1 MQTSYLWVM
10 AHFINVILPIPLE
23 NSFTYAIT
31 AAEAGFLKPG
41 MRVSVPFG
49 KTKIYTGLVDTI
61 HTKAPLVY
69 EAKQIHQILD
79 EEPLVTK
86 TQLKHWQWIS
96 KYYMCSVGEVM
107 RAALPNAFIL
117 ESETIISK
125 RADSEIDD
133 MTLDDEEFVIY
144 EALQH
149 QSSLKI
155 QDLMSILDKKNV
167 LPIIKRLLEK
177 KVINVVEEIYEKYK
191 PKLVRYV
198 KLAPAFSSENGLQ
211 DLLEELNR
219 APKQREVIMTLFSIS
234 AQTKQPIKVAELSAK
249 SDASVSIIKTLIDKQ
264 VLEEY
269 HIQTDRV
276 QYEGEDNEDS
286 KLLNA
291 HQEIALKQITET
303 FETQDITL
311 LHGVTS
317 SGKTEIY
324 VKLIEAQLSKGK
336 QVLYLLPEIAL
347 TTQLVDRL
355 QTYFGE
361 QVAVF
366 HSKYSSNERVEIW
379 NNVLQ
384 NAPNAQIILG
394 ARSSVLLPF
403 RNLGLVI
410 VDEEHETSFKQFDP
424 APRYHARDTAIVLAS
439 LFKAKTLLGSATPSL
454 ETYYNALQHK
464 YGLVELNHRYNNVL
478 MPDIE
483 LIDIKDKQKRKRMK
497 GHFSDRLVEEIE
509 ETLAAGHQIILFQ
522 NRRGF
527 SPIVECNT
535 CGHSPQCPNCDVSLT
550 FHQYKNQLRCH
561 YCGYNTIMH
570 KKCEACDGVELDA
583 KGFGTEQI
591 EQEAKV
597 LFPKRTIGRMDL
609 DTTRGKYGY
618 EKIITALEQQ
628 EIDILVGTQMLTKGL
643 DFRNV
648 KLVGIMNAD
657 NMLNFPDFRAHERS
671 YQLMAQVSGRAGR
684 TKERGKVL
692 IQTYNPH
699 HRILQ
704 QVSTNDYQQMFSE
717 QMEDRYAFKY
727 PPIFRMIKIT
737 LKHKDYQKVDVGA
750 DWYARSLRTVFGQ
763 HVLGPEFPPVARI
776 RNQYLK
782 NILIKIPQKQSLGR
796 TKEAI
801 LKINTSFLAVK
812 DFRPIRVI
820 LNVDNY

>member
-1 MQTSYLWVM
+1 MNY
-10 AHFINVILPIPLE
+10 FINVILPIPLE
-23 NSFTYAIT
+23 KSFTYAIT
-31 AAEAGFLKPG
+31 KAEAEFLKPG

-49 KTKIYTGLVDTI
+49 KSKIYTGLVERI
-61 HTKAPLVY
+61 HQEAPQVY

-79 EEPLVTK
+79 ETPLVTAI
-86 TQLKHWQWIS
+86 QLKHWQWMS
-96 KYYMCSVGEVM
+96 NYYMCTVGEVM
-107 RAALPNAFIL
+107 RAALPSAFIL
-117 ESETIISK
+117 ESETVIYRNTK
-125 RADSEIDD
+125 LQIDD
-133 MTLDDEEFVIY
+133 ADLKDDEFIVY
-144 EALQH
+144 EALHH

-167 LPIIKRLLEK
+167 LPVIKRLLDK
-177 KVINVVEEIYEKYK
+177 DVINVQEEIYEKYK

-198 KLAPAFSSENGLQ
+198 KLETAHTSEKALQ
-211 DLLEELNR
+211 ELMNTLSR
-219 APKQREVIMTLFSIS
+219 APKQRDVVMTLFSVS
-234 AQTKQPIKVAELSAK
+234 AQTKKPVKVSDLIDE
-249 SDASVSIIKTLIDKQ
+249 SDASSAIIKTLIDKG

-276 QYEGEDNEDS
+276 QYEGDDNQAS
-286 KLLNA
+286 KHLNE
-291 HQEIALKQITET
+291 HQELALSEVLQS
-303 FETQDITL
+303 FEKQDITL
-311 LHGVTS
+311 LYGVTS
-317 SGKTEIY
+317 SGKTELY
-324 VKLIEAQLSKGK
+324 VKLIETQLSEGK

-347 TTQLVDRL
+347 TTQLVERL
-355 QTYFGE
+355 QNYFGE
-361 QVAVF
+361 KVAVF
-366 HSKYSSNERVEIW
+366 HSKYSSHERVEVW
-379 NNVLQ
+379 NKVLH
-384 NAPNAQIILG
+384 NSAKAQIILG

-403 RNLGLVI
+403 QNLGLVI
-410 VDEEHETSFKQFDP
+410 VDEEHESSYKQFDP

-454 ETYYNALQHK
+454 ESFYNAQQGK
-464 YGLVELNHRYNNVL
+464 YGLVELKHRFNNVL

-483 LIDIKDKQKRKRMK
+483 LIDIKDKHKRKRMT
-497 GHFSDRLVEEIE
+497 GHFSDRLILEMQD
-509 ETLAAGHQIILFQ
+509 TLKAGHQIILFQ

-550 FHQYKNQLRCH
+550 FHQYRNQLRCH
-561 YCGYNTIMH
+561 YCGYHSVMH
-570 KKCEACDGVELDA
+570 KTCEACHSVDLDS
-583 KGFGTEQI
+583 KGFGTEQV
-591 EQEAKV
+591 EQEAKA
-597 LFPKRTIGRMDL
+597 LFPDYNVARMDL

-643 DFRNV
+643 DFRNIR
-648 KLVGIMNAD
+648 LVGIMNAD

-692 IQTYNPH
+692 IQTYNPF

-704 QVSTNDYQQMFSE
+704 QVSTNDYE
-717 QMEDRYAFKY
+717 QMYHEQMDDRHTYKY
-727 PPIFRMIKIT
+727 PPVFRMIKIT
-737 LKHKDYQKVDVGA
+737 LKHKDYQKVNIGA
-750 DWYARSLRTVFGQ
+750 EWYAKSLRTVFDK

-782 NILIKIPQKQSLGR
+782 HILVKIPQKQSLSK

-801 LKINTSFLAVK
+801 IKINNSFLSIK
-812 DFRPIRVI
+812 DFRAVRVI